1 MVKPTLSRIFQGL
14 FFASFVWIY
23 FSVMFTNSGDKP
35 WLSILLGAVMLAT
48 GIGIA
53 YFCKKIVSKW
63 KPKVIHGI
71 FAGISV
77 IILALL
83 LYCSFSLR
91 AMYTWDA
98 NSVYKAAIAPIIGEQ
113 LPDNYFATYPNNIFL
128 FLIFKV
134 FYKVIFA
141 ITGSTDIIYI
151 VLLNAVVTFIAIIFI
166 YLTAVKLWG
175 PHMGLF
181 TGIVCLFFAPFYVH
195 VAYYYTDTFSLPFI
209 IIPIYLYLCA
219 LNSKKAVSKYILFI
233 SAGIILTLGFKLKA
247 TIAIVLVAMFI
258 HLFLSQKI
266 LTALKYTG
274 VMAAS
279 CIIIFFSYNAVVN
292 QLNIVSEEE
301 AYAQQMPYTHWLM
314 MGLKGE
320 GAWLEDYGGFN
331 AQDVEYTLSFP
342 NIDEKTDATIREI
355 KKRVSEY
362 GLTGLLQHWT
372 NKAVHNTWG
381 DGTYFIFREGRTQP
395 ETDSKLWDF
404 VLTTGKYYDIFYY
417 YCQGFH
423 LAVLTLL
430 MISLLIGIKKGI
442 VNGTLLFKL
451 AIYGLFL
458 FLLIWE
464 TRSRYVYGFTSL
476 LLLIAVDTY
485 KELVDINFKHIK
497 NKFILSKKHL
507 FSRNKLEKQSQAK
520 N

>member
-1 MVKPTLSRIFQGL
+1 MIKPTLSRIFQGL

-23 FSVMFTNSGDKP
+23 FSVMFTNSGNNP
-35 WLSILLGAVMLAT
+35 WLSILLGIAMLVG

-53 YFCKKIVSKW
+53 YFCKKVVSKW

-71 FAGISV
+71 FAGIAV
-77 IILALL
+77 IIFALL
-83 LYCSFSLR
+83 IYFSFSLR
-91 AMYTWDA
+91 AVYTWDA
-98 NSVYKAAIAPIIGEQ
+98 DSVYKAAIAPITGEQ

-128 FLIFKV
+128 FLILKV

-141 ITGSTDIIYI
+141 ITGSTDIIYV
-151 VLLNAVVTFIAIIFI
+151 VLLNAVVTFIAIIFM

-175 PHMGLF
+175 PHIGLF
-181 TGIVCLFFAPFYVH
+181 TGIVCLFFAPFYVY

-219 LNSKKAVSKYILFI
+219 VNSKKIIPKYILFI
-233 SAGIILTLGFKLKA
+233 TAGILLTLGFKLKA
-247 TIAIVLVAMFI
+247 TIAIVLIAIII
-258 HLFLSQKI
+258 HLFLSQKV

-279 CIIIFFSYNAVVN
+279 CIIIFFSYNAMVN
-292 QLNIVSEEE
+292 QLNVVSEEE
-301 AYAQQMPYTHWLM
+301 AYAQQIPYSHWIM
-314 MGLKGE
+314 MGLSGE
-320 GAWLEDYGGFN
+320 GGFN
-331 AQDVEYTLSFP
+331 ANDVLYTQSFP
-342 NIDEKTDATIREI
+342 NIDEKKAATASEI
-355 KKRVSEY
+355 KKRISDY
-362 GLTGLLQHWT
+362 GFTGLINHLT

-381 DGTYFIFREGRTQP
+381 DGTYFIFKEGQTHP

-404 VLTTGKYYDIFYY
+404 VLKTGKYYNIFYY

-451 AIYGLFL
+451 AVYGLFL

-464 TRSRYVYGFTSL
+464 TRSRYVYGFTPL

-485 KELVDINFKHIK
+485 NELVNINFKRLK
-497 NKFILSKKHL
+497 DKFISSKKYP
-507 FSRNKLEKQSQAK
+507 FSKNKLEKQSQAK

>member
-1 MVKPTLSRIFQGL
+1 MVKPILSRIFQGL

-23 FSVMFTNSGDKP
+23 FSVMFTNSGNKP
-35 WLSILLGAVMLAT
+35 WLSIILGVFMLAG

-53 YFCKKIVSKW
+53 YFCKKVVSKW

-71 FAGISV
+71 FAGIAV
-77 IILALL
+77 IIFALL
-83 LYCSFSLR
+83 IYFAFSLR
-91 AMYTWDA
+91 AVYAWDA
-98 NSVYKAAIAPIIGEQ
+98 GNVYNAAVASTRGEQ
-113 LPDNYFATYPNNIFL
+113 IASTYFATYPNNIFL
-128 FLIFKV
+128 FLILKV

-141 ITGSTDIIYI
+141 ITGSTDIIYV
-151 VLLNAVVTFIAIIFI
+151 VLLNAVVTFIAIIFM

-175 PHMGLF
+175 PQIGLF
-181 TGIVCLFFAPFYVH
+181 TGITCLFFAPFYVY

-209 IIPIYLYLCA
+209 IIPVYLYLCA
-219 LNSKKAVSKYILFI
+219 VNSKKLIPKYILFI
-233 SAGIILTLGFKLKA
+233 TAGILLTLGFKLKA
-247 TIAIVLVAMFI
+247 TVAIVLIAMII

-274 VMAAS
+274 VMVAS
-279 CIIIFFSYNAVVN
+279 CIIIFFSYNAMVN

-301 AYAQQMPYTHWLM
+301 AYSYQMPYTHWIM
-314 MGLKGE
+314 MGLNGI
-320 GAWLEDYGGFN
+320 GGYN
-331 AQDVEYTLSFP
+331 HDDVLYTESFP
-342 NIDEKTDATIREI
+342 NIDEKTDATVSEI
-355 KKRVSEY
+355 KKRISDY
-362 GLTGLLQHWT
+362 GFTGLINHLT

-381 DGTYFIFREGRTQP
+381 DGAYCIFGEGQTYP

-404 VLTTGKYYDIFYY
+404 VLGNGKHYNIFYY

-464 TRSRYVYGFTSL
+464 TRSRYVYGFTPL
-476 LLLIAVDTY
+476 LLLIAVDTCN
-485 KELVDINFKHIK
+485 ELVNINFKRLK
-497 NKFILSKKHL
+497 DKFISPKKYPFSK
-507 FSRNKLEKQSQAK
+507 NKLEKQSQAK